1 MDGKRGWL
9 WAPLMLLA
17 ICLEWLLRWWRPIA
31 LVVLVGGIG
40 LLAGCGTVPPDVV
53 TVDRAVPVLCDVEE
67 PARPALAIDS
77 LPEGLP
83 VDVQARHLRADHTL
97 RDGYEGEL
105 RAALKTCIETGARA
119 PP

>member
-1 MDGKRGWL
+1 MPNSVAWRVAAGWCRAIVL
-9 WAPLMLLA
+9 ILLMGA
-17 ICLEWLLRWWRPIA
+17 IA
-31 LVVLVGGIG
+31 
-40 LLAGCGTVPPDVV
+40 LLAGCAGVPPSVV
-53 TVDRAVPVLCDVEE
+53 TVDRAVPVACDVEE

-77 LPEGLP
+77 LPEGLA

-105 RAALKTCIETGARA
+105 RAALKACKTIGAR